1 MPQRFQWFMKQ
12 IIFNISAVWSPLP
25 ARCKLSCRIDL
36 SKGVSHDIKWSS
48 SWYYPYLLWSRT
60 VPVGDDSAC
69 MRWASITSTGYLSL
83 SPRWMIS
90 FDTKTV
96 GILNNVKFMK
106 LQRFFTSVTKF
117 VQISSTNCMKST
129 RMKSLKWTYARSVT
143 RILNLYYSNQ
153 SSIKVPI

>member
-1 MPQRFQWFMKQ
+1 MPKRFQWFMKQ

-106 LQRFFTSVTKF
+106 LQVVFHVSHEICADFIDELREINSNEILKVNIC
-117 VQISSTNCMKST
+117 QISNSNFDP
-129 RMKSLKWTYARSVT
+129 SL
-143 RILNLYYSNQ
+143 Q
-153 SSIKVPI
+153 

>member
-25 ARCKLSCRIDL
+25 ARCKLSYRINS
-36 SKGVSHDIKWSS
+36 SKGMSHDIKWSS

-106 LQRFFTSVTKF
+106 LQVVFHVSHEICADFIDELREINSNEILKVNIC
-117 VQISSTNCMKST
+117 QISNSNFDP
-129 RMKSLKWTYARSVT
+129 SL
-143 RILNLYYSNQ
+143 Q
-153 SSIKVPI
+153 

>member
-1 MPQRFQWFMKQ
+1 MPKRFQWFMKQ

-48 SWYYPYLLWSRT
+48 SWFYPYLLWSRT

-106 LQRFFTSVTKF
+106 LQVVFHVSHEICADFIDELREINSNEILKVNIC
-117 VQISSTNCMKST
+117 QISNSNFDP
-129 RMKSLKWTYARSVT
+129 SL
-143 RILNLYYSNQ
+143 Q
-153 SSIKVPI
+153 